1 MKYLKQLLLT
11 TENKILIQKIQYHLN
26 SKELEEL
33 NNQLYKFAKKC
44 MLKRPNPT
52 LKRAIYLVQAEYKNA
67 NSDPLNKNHSKHPKL
82 D

>member
-26 SKELEEL
+26 SKELEDL
-33 NNQLYKFAKKC
+33 NKQLYKFAKRC
-44 MLKRPNPT
+44 LANRPNPT

-67 NSDPLNKNHSKHPKL
+67 NSDHL
-82 D
+82 DKKS